1 MEAWQANAM
10 PILLAGLLVLV
21 PVLLILAVAPVVA
34 GVSLLFRL
42 TGRRA
47 PDRPV
52 PAERMLR
59 RPLSTGALVAWL
71 VIPLLVIGLWA
82 SADALTEDRGS
93 TPSAVPAQPALRTGG
108 VPGVWKASGG
118 ATVIFAADGYFRET
132 GLPNLHAG
140 GPAIPQSGTGTWRLY
155 GSGTNFDAQD
165 VVLRFS
171 SGASLDLTV
180 TWQPASSGRGHF
192 VLNSYLGS
200 SGNLVPSFQLIRQ
213 AAPPGTR
220 PCRSRPARPTG
231 SPASAHRRCPPP
243 RSTATGRSTSPGRT
257 TALSRA
263 APPTTS
269 C

>member
-1 MEAWQANAM
+1 MF
-10 PILLAGLLVLV
+10 V
-21 PVLLILAVAPVVA
+21 LAVAPVVA

-42 TGRRA
+42 AGKRA

-82 SADALTEDRGS
+82 TADALTEDGGS
-93 TPSAVPAQPALRTGG
+93 TPSAGPAQPALRTGG

-132 GLPNLHAG
+132 GLPNLPAG

-155 GSGTNFDAQD
+155 GSGTNFDYQD

-180 TWQPASSGRGHF
+180 TWQSASSGRGHF
-192 VLNSYLGS
+192 VLASYLGS
-200 SGNLVPSFQLIRQ
+200 SGDLVPSFQLIRQ
-213 AAPPGTR
+213 ADPCNADYGRPSEVRGSQQLRRRYSVMCGTDIVLGR
-220 PCRSRPARPTG
+220 GCG
-231 SPASAHRRCPPP
+231 SMGCANLRRGE
-243 RSTATGRSTSPGRT
+243 RG
-257 TALSRA
+257 
-263 APPTTS
+263 
-269 C
+269 